1 MKRPTHTP
9 KSNPLKTSQASWWT
23 GWTKPLQDLI
33 HTLDADVAGLKARL
47 RNPIHKGR
55 PAAYVGFR
63 DFIPESSVVQV
74 DTAQTGEG
82 TNPCNYVVRDGQDY
96 DIPIIMPG
104 PGVFVVEEVTVA
116 IFQQQYAPISASF
129 QGGVLTDVN
138 LVAMQ
143 AEMRA
148 NAFPF
153 PSSAQTPYFTTKFSI
168 YPQQVNGAYLG
179 ETLDIEKFS
188 MPPQSQ
194 RTINFL
200 WNMVDTKSQRRL
212 ADAYISQMVFTPPSA
227 PVTQEA
233 SFFVPRPP
241 VTTKNQAH
249 ERLPD
254 GDFFKFCTPW
264 VFERDGQANFTFRPI
279 TPVFQFDS
287 SLAGTDAVVGLP
299 YDDRVNGKRDQRV
312 RVQIEIHGYRFETD
326 QDLIRAGAL
335 SR

>member
-1 MKRPTHTP
+1 MKRPTNTP

-33 HTLDADVAGLKARL
+33 HTLDADIAGLKARL

-63 DFIPESSVVQV
+63 DFVPERSVVQV

-82 TNPCNYVVRDGQDY
+82 TNPCNYVVRDGQEY

-104 PGVFVVEEVTVA
+104 PGVFVAEEITVA
-116 IFQQQYAPISASF
+116 IFQQQHAPIAASI
-129 QGGVLTDVN
+129 QDGALTDVN
-138 LVAMQ
+138 LAVMQ

-153 PSSAQTPYFTTKFSI
+153 PSSAETPYFTTKFSI

-179 ETLDIEKFS
+179 AAFDIDKFS

-233 SFFVPRPP
+233 SSGFP

-249 ERLPD
+249 ESVPD
-254 GDFFKFCTPW
+254 GDLFRFCTPW
-264 VFERDGQANFTFRPI
+264 VFERDGQVNFIFRPI
-279 TPVFQFDS
+279 TPVLQFDS
-287 SLAGTDAVVGLP
+287 SIAGNDPVVGLP
-299 YDDRVNGKRDQRV
+299 YDDRINGVRDQRV
-312 RVQIEIHGYRFETD
+312 RVQVEIHGYRFETD

-335 SR
+335 TR

>member
-1 MKRPTHTP
+1 VKRPTNTP

-33 HTLDADVAGLKARL
+33 HTLDADIAGLKARL

-63 DFIPESSVVQV
+63 DFVPERSVVQV

-82 TNPCNYVVRDGQDY
+82 TNPCNYVVRDGQEY

-104 PGVFVVEEVTVA
+104 PGVFVAEEITVA
-116 IFQQQYAPISASF
+116 IFQQQHAPIAASI
-129 QGGVLTDVN
+129 QDGALTDVN
-138 LVAMQ
+138 LAVMQ

-153 PSSAQTPYFTTKFSI
+153 PSSAETPYFTTKFSI

-179 ETLDIEKFS
+179 AAFDIDKFS

-233 SFFVPRPP
+233 SSGFP

-249 ERLPD
+249 ESVPD
-254 GDFFKFCTPW
+254 GDLFRFCTPW
-264 VFERDGQANFTFRPI
+264 VFERDGQVNFIFRPI
-279 TPVFQFDS
+279 TPVLQFDS
-287 SLAGTDAVVGLP
+287 SIAGNDPVVGLP
-299 YDDRVNGKRDQRV
+299 YDDRINGVRDQRV
-312 RVQIEIHGYRFETD
+312 RVQVEIHGYRFETD

-335 SR
+335 TR

>member
-1 MKRPTHTP
+1 MKRPTHVPQT
-9 KSNPLKTSQASWWT
+9 NPLKKNQASWWT
-23 GWTKPLQDLI
+23 GWTKPLHDVI
-33 HTLDADVAGLKARL
+33 HTLEADIAGLHARL
-47 RNPIHKGR
+47 RNPVQKGR
-55 PAAYVGFR
+55 PASYVGIR
-63 DFIPESSVVQV
+63 DFLPESSIVQV
-74 DTAQTGEG
+74 DTEQTGEG

-104 PGVFVVEEVTVA
+104 PGVFIAQELVVS
-116 IFQQQYAPISASF
+116 IFQQQYAPISASVTTE
-129 QGGVLTDVN
+129 GRETVLTNVN
-138 LVAMQ
+138 LTAMN

-148 NAFPF
+148 NAFVF
-153 PSSAQTPYFTTKFSI
+153 PSSETPYFTTKFSV
-168 YPQQVNGAYLG
+168 YPQQTNLAYLG
-179 ETLDIEKFS
+179 YTGARKFV
-188 MPPQSQ
+188 MPPQAQ

-212 ADAYISQMVFTPPSA
+212 ADAYISQMVLTPPSLPETHTGA
-227 PVTQEA
+227 FDNYAFE
-233 SFFVPRPP
+233 S
-241 VTTKNQAH
+241 
-249 ERLPD
+249 LPD

-287 SLAGTDAVVGLP
+287 SLSGTDEAIGLP
-299 YDDRVNGKRDQRV
+299 YDDRVNGKRDARV

>member
-1 MKRPTHTP
+1 MKRPTNTP

-63 DFIPESSVVQV
+63 DFLPESSVVQV

-129 QGGVLTDVN
+129 QEGVLTDVN

-153 PSSAQTPYFTTKFSI
+153 PSDLTPLFTTKFSI
-168 YPQQVNGAYLG
+168 YPRQTSLVPL
-179 ETLDIEKFS
+179 
-188 MPPQSQ
+188 PPEGV
-194 RTINFL
+194 RTINYL

-212 ADAYISQMVFTPPSA
+212 ADAYISQMVLTPPSA
-227 PVTQEA
+227 PVSQSVSLFSEGSVKA
-233 SFFVPRPP
+233 F
-241 VTTKNQAH
+241 
-249 ERLPD
+249 ERVPD
-254 GDFFKFCTPW
+254 GDLFRFCTPW
-264 VFERDGQANFTFRPI
+264 VFERDGQVNFIFRPI
-279 TPVFQFDS
+279 TPVLQFAS
-287 SLAGTDAVVGLP
+287 SIAGTDPVVGLP
-299 YDDRVNGKRDQRV
+299 YDDRINGIRDQRV
-312 RVQIEIHGYRFETD
+312 RVQVEVHGYRFETD

-335 SR
+335 TR

>member
-1 MKRPTHTP
+1 VKRPTNTP

-33 HTLDADVAGLKARL
+33 HTLDADIAGLKARL

-63 DFIPESSVVQV
+63 DFIPERSVVQV

-104 PGVFVVEEVTVA
+104 PGVFVAEEITVA
-116 IFQQQYAPISASF
+116 IFQQQYAPIAASI
-129 QGGVLTDVN
+129 QDGALTDVN
-138 LVAMQ
+138 LAVMQ

-153 PSSAQTPYFTTKFSI
+153 PSSAEEPYFTTKFSI

-179 ETLDIEKFS
+179 AFFDIDKFS

-233 SFFVPRPP
+233 AFVVFP

-249 ERLPD
+249 ESVPD
-254 GDFFKFCTPW
+254 GDLFRFCTPW
-264 VFERDGQANFTFRPI
+264 VFERDGQVNFTFRPI

-287 SLAGTDAVVGLP
+287 ALAGTDPAVGLP
-299 YDDRVNGKRDQRV
+299 YDDRINGIRDQRV
-312 RVQIEIHGYRFETD
+312 RVQVEIHGYRFETD

-335 SR
+335 TR

>member
-1 MKRPTHTP
+1 MKRPTNTP

-63 DFIPESSVVQV
+63 DFIPERSVVQV

-82 TNPCNYVVRDGQDY
+82 TNPCNYVVRDGQEY

-104 PGVFVVEEVTVA
+104 PGVFVAEEITVA
-116 IFQQQYAPISASF
+116 IFQQQYAPVAASI
-129 QGGVLTDVN
+129 QDGVLTDVN
-138 LVAMQ
+138 LAAMQ

-153 PSSAQTPYFTTKFSI
+153 PSSAETPYFTTKFSI

-179 ETLDIEKFS
+179 AAFDIDKFS

-233 SFFVPRPP
+233 SFSVFP

-249 ERLPD
+249 ESVPD
-254 GDFFKFCTPW
+254 GDLFRFCTPW
-264 VFERDGQANFTFRPI
+264 VFERDGQVNFIFRPI
-279 TPVFQFDS
+279 TPVLQFDS
-287 SLAGTDAVVGLP
+287 SIPGTDPVVGLN
-299 YDDRVNGKRDQRV
+299 YDDRINGIRDQRV
-312 RVQIEIHGYRFETD
+312 RVQVEIHGYRFETD

-335 SR
+335 TR

>member
-1 MKRPTHTP
+1 VKRPTNTP

-63 DFIPESSVVQV
+63 DFIPDRSVVQV

-82 TNPCNYVVRDGQDY
+82 TNPCNYVVRDGQEY

-104 PGVFVVEEVTVA
+104 PGVFVAEEITVA
-116 IFQQQYAPISASF
+116 IFQQQHAPIAASI
-129 QGGVLTDVN
+129 QDGALTDVN
-138 LVAMQ
+138 LAVMQ

-153 PSSAQTPYFTTKFSI
+153 PSSAETPYFTTKFSI

-179 ETLDIEKFS
+179 AAFDIDKFS

-233 SFFVPRPP
+233 SSGFP

-249 ERLPD
+249 ESVPD
-254 GDFFKFCTPW
+254 GDLFRFCTPW
-264 VFERDGQANFTFRPI
+264 VFERDGQVNFIFRPI
-279 TPVFQFDS
+279 TPVLQFDS
-287 SLAGTDAVVGLP
+287 SIAGNDPVVGLP
-299 YDDRVNGKRDQRV
+299 YDDRINGVRDQRV
-312 RVQIEIHGYRFETD
+312 RVQVEIHGYRFETD

-335 SR
+335 TR

>member
-1 MKRPTHTP
+1 MKRPTNTP

-63 DFIPESSVVQV
+63 DFIPDRSVVQV

-82 TNPCNYVVRDGQDY
+82 TNPCNYVVRDGQEY

-104 PGVFVVEEVTVA
+104 PGVFVAEEITVA
-116 IFQQQYAPISASF
+116 IFQQQHAPIAASI
-129 QGGVLTDVN
+129 QDGALTDVN
-138 LVAMQ
+138 LAVMQ

-153 PSSAQTPYFTTKFSI
+153 PSSAETPYFTTKFSI

-179 ETLDIEKFS
+179 AAFDIDKFS

-233 SFFVPRPP
+233 SSGFP

-249 ERLPD
+249 ESVPD
-254 GDFFKFCTPW
+254 GDLFRFCTPW
-264 VFERDGQANFTFRPI
+264 VFERDGQVNFIFRPI
-279 TPVFQFDS
+279 TPVLQFDS
-287 SLAGTDAVVGLP
+287 SIAGNDPVVGLP
-299 YDDRVNGKRDQRV
+299 YDDRINGVRDQRV
-312 RVQIEIHGYRFETD
+312 RVQVEIHGYRFETD

-335 SR
+335 TR

>member
-33 HTLDADVAGLKARL
+33 HTLDADIAGLKARL

-63 DFIPESSVVQV
+63 DFIPERSIVQV
-74 DTAQTGEG
+74 DTAQTGQG

-104 PGVFVVEEVTVA
+104 PGVFVAEEITVA
-116 IFQQQYAPISASF
+116 IFQQQYAPVAASF
-129 QGGVLTDVN
+129 AGGVLTDVN
-138 LVAMQ
+138 LAAMQ

-148 NAFPF
+148 NMLPF
-153 PSSAQTPYFTTKFSI
+153 PSSAELLYFTTKFSI
-168 YPQQVNGAYLG
+168 YPTQIGSPFV
-179 ETLDIEKFS
+179 
-188 MPPQSQ
+188 PQSQ
-194 RTINFL
+194 RAINYF

-227 PVTQEA
+227 PVVQEA
-233 SFFVPRPP
+233 VFFFPSVNR
-241 VTTKNQAH
+241 NQAH
-249 ERLPD
+249 ESVPD
-254 GDFFKFCTPW
+254 GDLFRLCTPW
-264 VFERDGQANFTFRPI
+264 VFERDGQVNFVFRPI

-287 SLAGTDAVVGLP
+287 AIPGTDPVVGLP
-299 YDDRVNGKRDQRV
+299 YDDRINGVRDQRV
-312 RVQIEIHGYRFETD
+312 RVQVEIHGYRFETD
-326 QDLIRAGAL
+326 QDAIRAGAL
-335 SR
+335 TR

>member
-1 MKRPTHTP
+1 MKRPTNTP

-33 HTLDADVAGLKARL
+33 HTLDADIAGLKARL
-47 RNPIHKGR
+47 QHPIHKGR

-63 DFIPESSVVQV
+63 DFIPERSVVQV

-104 PGVFVVEEVTVA
+104 PGVFVAEEITVA
-116 IFQQQYAPISASF
+116 IFQQQYAPIAASI
-129 QGGVLTDVN
+129 QDGALTDVN
-138 LVAMQ
+138 LAAMQ

-153 PSSAQTPYFTTKFSI
+153 PSSAETPYFTTKFSI

-179 ETLDIEKFS
+179 ATFDIDKFS
-188 MPPQSQ
+188 MSPQTQ
-194 RTINFL
+194 RTINYL

-233 SFFVPRPP
+233 SSSDVFLVK
-241 VTTKNQAH
+241 TINQAH
-249 ERLPD
+249 ESVPD
-254 GDFFKFCTPW
+254 GDLFRFCTPW
-264 VFERDGQANFTFRPI
+264 VFERDGQVNFTFRPI

-287 SLAGTDAVVGLP
+287 AIPGTDPVVGLP
-299 YDDRVNGKRDQRV
+299 YDDRINGIRDQRV
-312 RVQIEIHGYRFETD
+312 RVQVEIHGYRFETD
-326 QDLIRAGAL
+326 QDAIRAGAL
-335 SR
+335 TR